1 VVKVDGALLGV
12 FVPPG
17 RHALRF
23 HYAPASFAVGR
34 AVSAVA
40 IVGGAIAL
48 VVPIA
53 RRRRRG
59 LAVGE
64 VLTLS

>member
-1 VVKVDGALLGV
+1 
-12 FVPPG
+12 
-17 RHALRF
+17 LRF
-23 HYAPASFAVGR
+23 HYAPAGFAAGR
-34 AVSAVA
+34 AVSLVA
-40 IVGGAIAL
+40 LVGGAIAL
-48 VVPIA
+48 VVPIV